1 MTESFAPRW
10 TKGMEWWVEMA
21 TTYQDVEVAVVP
33 RDNGLRQMTS
43 VWQFTV
49 QEISGI
55 ESVIRMHGQDGGPS
69 PGYYLLY
76 FRPEPL
82 SLSRVV
88 AEGDNRCRILLT
100 AQADSFYSYGD
111 IFEKILDFPSFP
123 RLLADDERDFFTSDG
138 ARIHERVVLIGD
150 RDLVF
155 DWSVELGLEIR
166 NATQTWE
173 WGKPW
178 WSVAKRSST
187 PKVALGGEPE
197 PWEYAS
203 GRLIRF

>member
-1 MTESFAPRW
+1 MTEFFAPRW
-10 TKGMEWWVEMA
+10 TKGMEWSVEMTA
-21 TTYQDVEVAVVP
+21 TYHDVEVAAVP

-55 ESVIRMHGQDGGPS
+55 ESVIKMHRQDGEPS

-76 FRPEPL
+76 FRSEPL

-88 AEGDNRCRILLT
+88 TERDNRCRTLLT
-100 AQADSFYSYGD
+100 APADSFYSYED
-111 IFEKILDFPSFP
+111 IFEYILDFPSFP
-123 RLLADDERDFFTSDG
+123 RLLADDERDFLTSDG
-138 ARIHERVVLIGD
+138 TKIHEAVRLLGD
-150 RDLVF
+150 RNLIF
-155 DWSVELGLEIR
+155 DWSVELALEIR

-173 WGKPW
+173 RGKPW
-178 WSVAKRSST
+178 WSLAKRSST
-187 PKVALGGEPE
+187 PKVALRGEPE